1 MKISVITTQTDA
13 VRRQDPFCEALRNY
27 LDFAD
32 EVVIVDGDKPEG
44 LTAEFVNKLMQ
55 MSDSIFSK
63 IKLVGF
69 EWPDEFEWSHIGKA
83 FQKGYEDAT
92 GDWTIKLD
100 LDQFIHEDDFESIR
114 EFLKDQTAPVCK
126 MPKKQFLR
134 CDYFKAKAHL
144 PFVLNKG
151 KYGDR
156 IKLDSGID
164 LCEPSLDG
172 EHIDLKIMP
181 VVSRKVPIVIS
192 DNVTPEQIKK
202 RVPNYFVENGV
213 KYTYTD
219 EIPIWNYDKSFCD
232 RNVIRK
238 EFARFGRAW
247 KRTFGNTPFSEG
259 DESKSLDE
267 FMRLMTGRWC
277 NGGWT
282 KCELEDHPKYV
293 QKIIKNLT
301 SDKFGYSMFGTTA
314 KK

>member
-1 MKISVITTQTDA
+1 MTISVLTTQTYA
-13 VRRQDPFCEALRNY
+13 MQRQDPFIEALRNY

-32 EVVIVDGDKPEG
+32 EVVIVDGDKEG
-44 LTAEFVNKLMQ
+44 LTSEFVNRLMR

-63 IKLVGF
+63 IKLVNY

-83 FQKGYEDAT
+83 FQKGYEAAT
-92 GDWTIKLD
+92 GKFVVKLD
-100 LDQFIHEDDFESIR
+100 LDQFIHEDDFEAIR
-114 EFLKDQTAPVCK
+114 EFSKGQTAPVCR

-156 IKLDSGID
+156 IRLDSGID
-164 LCEPSLDG
+164 LCEPSIDG
-172 EHIDLKIMP
+172 EHIDLDTMPIVARKI
-181 VVSRKVPIVIS
+181 PIVIS
-192 DNVTPEQIKK
+192 DSVTPEQIKN
-202 RVPNYFVENGV
+202 RVPNYFIEGGV

-232 RNVIRK
+232 KKVIAK

-267 FMRLMTGRWC
+267 FMRLMKGRWSRH
-277 NGGWT
+277 GWT

-293 QKIIKNLT
+293 QELIKNLT
-301 SDKFGYSMFGTTA
+301 PDRFGFNGFGELNA
-314 KK
+314 